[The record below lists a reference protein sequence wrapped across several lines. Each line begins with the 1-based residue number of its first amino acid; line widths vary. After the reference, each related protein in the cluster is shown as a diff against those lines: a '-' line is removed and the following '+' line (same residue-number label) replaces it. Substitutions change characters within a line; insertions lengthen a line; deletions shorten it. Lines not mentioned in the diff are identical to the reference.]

1 MSQLKHYKQDPYSPE
16 MVEKSTQTCCVSST
30 GRRKLRWE
38 DKAEAAAHALE
49 IGGKYYPCIFHRG
62 TYHITSK
69 AATGVTATGP
79 RVLKGDTGVRIAK
92 LAAKLDDTLDELQE
106 ISETVERLP
115 FEELKA
121 CSVELLERRCFRRNT
136 ARQILVELEVL
147 KELYAQN

>member
-1 MSQLKHYKQDPYSPE
+1 MNRTTHYKKDPYSAE
-16 MVEKSTQTCCVSST
+16 MVEKSTQICCISST

-49 IGGKYYPCIFHRG
+49 IGGKFYPCIFHRG

-69 AATGVTATGP
+69 TATGVTATGS
-79 RVLKGDTGVRIAK
+79 RVLKGDTGLRIAK

-121 CSVELLERRCFRRNT
+121 CSLELLERRCYRRNT
-136 ARQILVELEVL
+136 ARQILEELAVL
-147 KELYAQN
+147 QELHAEN